1 MVDFLK
7 NNPKAGTVRDTNRN
21 PNFITNPKA
30 GIVKNTND
38 ASTAYANEYNYYLY
52 FTHIPTGLT
61 TSFKSFVT
69 EFNDQFTSNWN
80 DVSVY
85 GRMDPIS
92 TFQGTA
98 REISFS
104 FDVVA
109 FNLLEAKQNF
119 INSQKLI
126 QSLYPVYDEVSGGRF
141 SATSI
146 QAPPLLRIRFAN
158 LIAGTNQ
165 GLVGKL
171 NGLSYQPDLEAGV
184 FQKYDQVIPKVNR
197 FSCVFTV
204 FHTEGVGFNEDGNFR
219 GGELFPYPSSDVE
232 ISDQAAPDPSVSSTP
247 IVPADGAEGL
257 ISSLTKEQRE
267 ELGVDING
275 YSKGVMD
282 PRFFKPD
289 FIRQLREDIED
300 SDEGQE
306 E

>member
-1 MVDFLK
+1 MVDFF
-7 NNPKAGTVRDTNRN
+7 RN
-21 PNFITNPKA
+21 PNLIANPKA

-38 ASTAYANEYNYYLY
+38 ASTAYANAYNYYLY
-52 FTHIPTGLT
+52 FTHIPTGRT

-92 TFQGTA
+92 TFQGTT

-126 QSLYPVYDEVSGGRF
+126 QFLYPVYEEVSAGRF

-146 QAPPLLRIRFAN
+146 QAPPLMRIKFAN
-158 LIAGTNQ
+158 LIAGSNQ

-171 NGLSYQPDLEAGV
+171 SGISYQPDLEAGV
-184 FQKYDQVIPKVNR
+184 FQKYDQIIPKVNR

-204 FHTEGVGFNEDGNFR
+204 FHTEGVGFDEDRNFR
-219 GGELFPYPSSDVE
+219 GGEFFPYPSSDVQM
-232 ISDQAAPDPSVSSTP
+232 SDQPDT
-247 IVPADGAEGL
+247 
-257 ISSLTKEQRE
+257 SLTGQLGTSESPVSKLPPEAQALLRSLTEE
-267 ELGVDING
+267 ELELIGTDVRGYDTDGVF
-275 YSKGVMD
+275 D
-282 PRFFKPD
+282 PNFQDPE
-289 FIRQLREDIED
+289 FIRQLRQDVEDGR
-300 SDEGQE
+300 EGQE
-306 E
+306 D